1 MLSYD
6 EAARQVTAAGM
17 PFETVQQDVMGVPR
31 TLFRNAPNSL
41 RDIVVAASAR
51 SDDVTFLVYEDE
63 RWGFER
69 FGREV
74 AALGTALV
82 EQYGIGRGDRVAIAM
97 RNYPEWVVAFA
108 AAVSVGAISVSF
120 NAWWTAEEMD
130 FALSDCGAS
139 VLIADAERIERSRAT
154 CERLGVP
161 TLAVRAPDAAALGSP
176 VAPVG
181 QWSDVVGAR
190 ATDPTVALPDVAID
204 PDDDAT
210 ILYTSGTTGN
220 PKGAVS
226 THRAVVQ
233 ALMGYAC
240 RSALDKARDPDR
252 QGGLAAPSFILVVPL
267 FHVTGCVPVMLSCML
282 GGLKLVMV
290 YRWDPERAL
299 QLIEREEISNFVGV
313 PTQNFDMLNC
323 EAFERYDT
331 SSLRSVG
338 GGGAPAPPELVQR
351 IATTYAKAAPGI
363 GYGMTET
370 NAYGPQN
377 GGADYLTHPTSAGR
391 TTPIMAVEIRDPN
404 GVPVPVGEVGEIWFN
419 GPNLIRGYWNRPD
432 ATAEVLVDGWLR
444 SGDVGRLDAE
454 GFVYVED
461 RIKDMVL
468 RGGENVYCAE
478 VEAAIHEHPAVHEV
492 AVFGVP
498 HDRLGEEV
506 AAVVVPRAGASVTE
520 TELVDFVAERLA
532 PFKVPTR
539 LRIRPEPL
547 PRNAAGKFLKR
558 DLRREE
564 EAASASAT
572 A

>member
-74 AALGTALV
+74 SALGTALV

-97 RNYPEWVVAFA
+97 RNYPEWVVSFA
-108 AAVSVGAISVSF
+108 AAVSIGAISVSF

-161 TLAVRAPDAAALGSP
+161 TLAVRAPDAAALGTTAAP
-176 VAPVG
+176 VA

-391 TTPIMAVEIRDPN
+391 TTPIMAVEIRDPS

-432 ATAEVLVDGWLR
+432 ATAEATWTDPQGRPWLR
-444 SGDVGRLDAE
+444 TGDIGRVDEE
-454 GFVYVED
+454 GFLYVVD
-461 RIKDMVL
+461 RKKDMIL
-468 RGGENVYCAE
+468 SGGQNVYPAD
-478 VEAAIHEHPAVHEV
+478 VEAILFEHPGVAQCAVVGAPSRKWGETPV
-492 AVFGVP
+492 AFVVP
-498 HDRLGEEV
+498 AEDSGLAAPDLRDWLNARLARFQKV
-506 AAVVVPRAGASVTE
+506 AAVH
-520 TELVDFVAERLA
+520 LVDD
-532 PFKVPTR
+532 
-539 LRIRPEPL
+539 L
-547 PRNAAGKFLKR
+547 PRNATGKVLKR
-558 DLRREE
+558 ELR
-564 EAASASAT
+564 AGLVPL
-572 A
+572 